1 LKWTSEAGP
10 AALFGGTDAPFF
22 GRRHRRPRGP
32 RLPVVAVTGFLGAG
46 KTTLIRELLNKPEG
60 ANTAVVVNEYGE
72 IGIDHALLRA
82 SSDVTVLLGNG
93 CLCCNVR
100 TDLQETLRG
109 LFADRAR
116 GAVPSFA
123 RVVIETSGLADPG
136 PVLQTFA
143 TDRALGREFHLQALV
158 TVIDAVDG
166 ESNLAR
172 MPEARKQ
179 VALADRIV
187 VTKSDL
193 ADAATTGRLIGHIGT
208 LNPVPLATAAGGEIE
223 PSFVLDEPPSS
234 RRNFNLGEAE
244 HTHGL
249 RSFSLIFEKRLSWP
263 SFEQAMAVLTAL
275 RGPDLLRVKG
285 VLAVEECR
293 GPVVVHFVQHVAH
306 PPVELEDWPDGDRR
320 SRLVFVTR
328 GLAREP
334 VAQFLPRSQRS
345 PHRARPSAI
354 AAVKRGSSR
363 SRSLAIGV
371 PTARPLFTIHFK
383 SIKSPKRFT
392 CDSADPSA
400 GGLYASRSIDL
411 RGLSNRLNYH
421 DLSFWHA
428 LCC

>member
-1 LKWTSEAGP
+1 
-10 AALFGGTDAPFF
+10 
-22 GRRHRRPRGP
+22 
-32 RLPVVAVTGFLGAG
+32 VVAVTGFLGSG
-46 KTTLIRELLNKPEG
+46 KTTLIRALLGKPEG

-72 IGIDHALLRA
+72 VGIDDALLRS

-116 GAVPSFA
+116 GAVPSFE

-158 TVIDAVDG
+158 SVVDAIDG
-166 ESNLAR
+166 ESNLER

-193 ADAATTGRLIGHIGT
+193 ADGARTARLVEHISG
-208 LNPVPLATAAGGEIE
+208 LNPAPVRVAVGGEIE
-223 PSFVLDEPPSS
+223 PSFVLDEPLAA
-234 RRNFNLGEAE
+234 RRSFALSGTE

-249 RSFSLIFEKRLSWP
+249 WSFSLIFEKPLSWP
-263 SFEQAMAVLTAL
+263 SFEQTMAVLTAL

-285 VLAVEECR
+285 LLAVEECR
-293 GPVVVHFVQHVAH
+293 GPVIVHFVQHVAH
-306 PPVELEDWPDGDRR
+306 PPVELEDWPDTDRR

-328 GLAREP
+328 RLPREP
-334 VAQFLPRSQRS
+334 IAELFASIVAV
-345 PHRARPSAI
+345 AE
-354 AAVKRGSSR
+354 
-363 SRSLAIGV
+363 
-371 PTARPLFTIHFK
+371 TTI
-383 SIKSPKRFT
+383 
-392 CDSADPSA
+392 
-400 GGLYASRSIDL
+400 
-411 RGLSNRLNYH
+411 
-421 DLSFWHA
+421 
-428 LCC
+428 